1 MSSTCTGRKVPAP
14 TCSVTHAVST
24 PAACSASRSGASKCS
39 PAVGAATAPGC
50 AGIHGLVAG
59 FVGTGRR
66 ARDVRRQR
74 DRGVSGEVVG
84 KRCHAGEAQPE
95 ESVVA
100 PDDGRLDGAR
110 KDDRLPRTGGV
121 AGTDLEEAL
130 VEAQHPLQ
138 QELNPAA
145 GGLGADEPR
154 LHDPGVVQHQEV
166 AGAEQARQ
174 VAEAAIGEH
183 LAGEVQEP
191 AVGALGRRRLGDPVR
206 RQFEV
211 EVGQRVVAGCHGR
224 ARGVV
229 PGEGIEPSWPCGR
242 QILSLLRIPVP
253 PSRPRNARARTGT
266 RAGEGSLS
274 RKRGVRHNE
283 TFHRAP
289 RVSARGDR

>member
-1 MSSTCTGRKVPAP
+1 MRPPRCARALDRGDGLGGDPVPLGMHRVRRDVVDLHRQEGSCAHVQRHP
-14 TCSVTHAVST
+14 RRLDARRLQRVEERRVEVQ
-24 PAACSASRSGASKCS
+24 SRRRRGDR
-39 PAVGAATAPGC
+39 PGV

-74 DRGVSGEVVG
+74 DRGVGGEVVG

-110 KDDRLPRTGGV
+110 KDDRLARTGGV

-138 QELNPAA
+138 QEFNPAA

-174 VAEAAIGEH
+174 VAETAIG
-183 LAGEVQEP
+183 
-191 AVGALGRRRLGDPVR
+191 
-206 RQFEV
+206 
-211 EVGQRVVAGCHGR
+211 
-224 ARGVV
+224 
-229 PGEGIEPSWPCGR
+229 
-242 QILSLLRIPVP
+242 
-253 PSRPRNARARTGT
+253 
-266 RAGEGSLS
+266 
-274 RKRGVRHNE
+274 
-283 TFHRAP
+283 RAP
-289 RVSARGDR
+289 RRRGAGAGCRCARQAVSGRSGPAAVRSRSRTACSRRMPWTSAGVWCRERESNPHGLAAGRF